1 MKKITESNLSKE
13 ESEQY
18 DRQIR
23 LWGLESQKRIRAT
36 DVLVVGIGGFGAE
49 VCKNIILAGVHSVTM
64 LDHKL
69 VTELDRC
76 SQFLAPTDNVG
87 KNRAEASLSRAQ
99 ELNIMVTVR
108 ADTDNVE
115 DKSDAFFQQFNIVV
129 ATECSQNQ
137 LVRINNICRDSNVLF
152 FCGDVF
158 GIEKNTKV
166 DKLTVTTTIKKEM
179 TCVPLQDAL
188 ATHWDGILTNKLKK
202 MDPSYFL
209 LLVLLAFRK
218 EKSRDPNPAER
229 AEDIIELK
237 KLRNKTLSSIGVPP
251 EKVSDELFS
260 YVFARVSPVCAIVG
274 GIMAQE
280 IIKAASKL
288 HEPYDNMFFFNPTTN
303 GGFIECVGK

>member
-1 MKKITESNLSKE
+1 MKKTTESNLSKE

-64 LDHKL
+64 LDHTL

-99 ELNIMVTVR
+99 ELNVMVTVR

-115 DKSDAFFQQFNIVV
+115 DKSDTFFQQFNIVV
-129 ATECSQNQ
+129 ATECSQDQ
-137 LVRINNICRDSNVLF
+137 LVRINNICRENNVLF

-158 GIEKNTKV
+158 GMFGYTFADLLSHQFVEEKNTKV

-218 EKSRDPNPAER
+218 KKSRDPNPAER

-237 KLRNKTLSSIGVPP
+237 KLRNKTLSSVGVPP
-251 EKVSDELFS
+251 EK
-260 YVFARVSPVCAIVG
+260 
-274 GIMAQE
+274 E

-288 HEPYDNMFFFNPTTN
+288 HEPYDNMFFFNPITN